1 MGWKV
6 VLSFKKLAF
15 KKSQDMVPS
24 LFQFVTFSGYVDRV
38 LNACLGFLGGK
49 AHRYSINFWVDPFLF
64 SIKKQ
69 QM

>member
-6 VLSFKKLAF
+6 VLSFKTLAF
-15 KKSQDMVPS
+15 KKSRDMVPS
-24 LFQFVTFSGYVDRV
+24 LSQFVTFSGYVDRV
-38 LNACLGFLGGK
+38 LSACLWFSGGK
-49 AHRYSINFWVDPFLF
+49 AHRYSINFWVDHFLF